1 MTLEFFWFIH
11 FFSYKAPGHMTDAMK
26 TTMYREAGEAP
37 DCVENQLQRNAA
49 TLASVAEQLRTHP
62 PAAMVTIGRGS
73 SDHAAT
79 YARYLVETQLGILTS
94 SLSPSIFSVFR
105 APLSLRNTLC
115 LAISQ
120 SGRSPDLLAA
130 ASAARDSGAIVVA
143 LVNDSDSPLAEIASI
158 VLPQGA
164 GPERS
169 AAATKS
175 FITSL
180 SAIAQMVALWSDDSA
195 MQTALQQLPSAL
207 AQAWQED
214 WSPCRNMLQRA
225 DHLYTVGRGLHL
237 GIAQEAAHKLKETC
251 LLHAEAFSSAEVL
264 HGPNELAGKDFP
276 VLLFRSEDAGDASV
290 QDAARRLSAQG
301 ASVMMAGGVDPG
313 TLPVPSAPHPAL
325 APILQI
331 QAFYRMANALA
342 SDRGHNPDQPRHV
355 QKVTHTV

>member
-1 MTLEFFWFIH
+1 
-11 FFSYKAPGHMTDAMK
+11 
-26 TTMYREAGEAP
+26 
-37 DCVENQLQRNAA
+37 
-49 TLASVAEQLRTHP
+49 
-62 PAAMVTIGRGS
+62 VTIGRGS

-79 YARYLVETQLGILTS
+79 YARYLVETRLGVLAS
-94 SLSPSIFSVFR
+94 SLSPSIFSVFK
-105 APLSLRNTLC
+105 APLSLANMFC

-130 ASAARDSGAIVVA
+130 ARAARDSGAIVVA
-143 LVNDSDSPLAEIASI
+143 LVNDPESPLAEIASTI
-158 VLPQGA
+158 VPNWA
-164 GPERS
+164 GQEKS

-180 SAIAQMVALWSDDSA
+180 SAIFQMVAFWSGDEA
-195 MQTALQQLPSAL
+195 MQSALPQLPSAL
-207 AQAWQED
+207 ANAWEED
-214 WSPCRNMLQRA
+214 WSPCRDMLREA

-251 LLHAEAFSSAEVL
+251 MIHAEAYSSAEVL

-276 VLLFRSEDAGDASV
+276 VLLFRSEDATDASV
-290 QDAARRLSAQG
+290 KEAARRLGAQG
-301 ASVMMAGGVDPG
+301 ASVMMAGGDDPG
-313 TLPVPSAPHPAL
+313 ALLVPRAPHPAL

-342 SDRGHNPDQPRHV
+342 CDRGHDPDQPQHV

>member
-1 MTLEFFWFIH
+1 
-11 FFSYKAPGHMTDAMK
+11 MTDAMT
-26 TTMYREAGEAP
+26 TTMYQEAAEAP

-49 TLASVAEQLRTHP
+49 TLATLAERLRAQP
-62 PAAMVTIGRGS
+62 PVAMVTIGRGS

-79 YARYLVETQLGILTS
+79 YARYLVETRLGILSS
-94 SLSPSIFSVFR
+94 SLSPSIFSVFK
-105 APLSLRNTLC
+105 APLSLKNMLV
-115 LAISQ
+115 LVISQ

-130 ASAARDSGAIVVA
+130 ATAARDSGAIVVA
-143 LVNDSDSPLAEIASI
+143 LVNDGDSPLAEIASV

-164 GPERS
+164 WPEKS

-180 SAIAQMVALWSDDSA
+180 SAMAQMVALWSGDEE
-195 MQTALQQLPSAL
+195 MERALKQLPSAL
-207 AQAWQED
+207 AQAWQGD
-214 WSPCRNMLQRA
+214 WSAGREWLQEA

-251 LLHAEAFSSAEVL
+251 KIHAEPFSSAEVL
-264 HGPNELAGKDFP
+264 HGPNELAGDGFR

-290 QDAARRLSAQG
+290 KEAARQLAAQG
-301 ASVMMAGGVDPG
+301 ASVMMAGGGDTG
-313 TLPVPSAPHPAL
+313 SLPVPRAPHPAL

-331 QAFYRMANALA
+331 QALYRMANALA
-342 SDRGHNPDQPRHV
+342 CERGYNPDRPQHV

>member
-1 MTLEFFWFIH
+1 
-11 FFSYKAPGHMTDAMK
+11 
-26 TTMYREAGEAP
+26 MYREAAEAP
-37 DCVENQLQRNAA
+37 HRVEDQLQRNAVV
-49 TLASVAEQLRTHP
+49 LAALADRLRAHP

-79 YARYLVETQLGILTS
+79 YARYLVETRLGILTS
-94 SLSPSIFSVFR
+94 SLSPSIFSVFK

-130 ASAARDSGAIVVA
+130 AGAARESGAIVVA
-143 LVNDSDSPLAEIASI
+143 LVNDPDSPLAEIASI

-164 GPERS
+164 GSEES

-180 SAIAQMVALWSDDSA
+180 SAAAQMVALWSGDAEFQSA
-195 MQTALQQLPSAL
+195 LPQLPSAL
-207 AQAWQED
+207 EEAWRED
-214 WSPCRNMLQRA
+214 WFACRERLQAA
-225 DHLYTVGRGLHL
+225 DHLYTIGRGLHL
-237 GIAQEAAHKLKETC
+237 AVAQEAAHKLKETC
-251 LLHAEAFSSAEVL
+251 MIHAEAFSSAEVL
-264 HGPNELAGKDFP
+264 HGPNELASDGFP

-290 QDAARRLSAQG
+290 QEAARRLAAQG
-301 ASVMMAGGVDPG
+301 ASVMIVGGGDPG
-313 TLPVPSAPHPAL
+313 ASPVPRAPHPAL

-342 SDRGHNPDQPRHV
+342 CERGYNPDQPQHV

>member
-1 MTLEFFWFIH
+1 
-11 FFSYKAPGHMTDAMK
+11 MTDAMK
-26 TTMYREAGEAP
+26 TTMYCEAAEAP
-37 DCVENQLQRNAA
+37 DRVADQLQRNTA
-49 TLASVAEQLRTHP
+49 TLASLADRLRANP
-62 PAAMVTIGRGS
+62 PAAFVTIGRGS

-79 YARYLVETQLGILTS
+79 YARYLVETRLGILSS
-94 SLSPSIFSVFR
+94 SLSPSIFSVFK

-130 ASAARDSGAIVVA
+130 AGAAKDSGAIVVA
-143 LVNDSDSPLAEIASI
+143 LVNDPNCPLAEMASV

-164 GPERS
+164 GPEKS

-175 FITSL
+175 FIASL
-180 SAIAQMVALWSDDSA
+180 SAIGQMVALWSGDEP
-195 MQTALQQLPSAL
+195 MQAALRQLPSAL
-207 AQAWQED
+207 AQAWDED
-214 WSPCRNMLQRA
+214 WSPCRDMRRTA
-225 DHLYTVGRGLHL
+225 DHLDTVGRGLHL
-237 GIAQEAAHKLKETC
+237 AVAQEAAHKLKETC

-264 HGPNELAGKDFP
+264 HGPNELAGKHFP

-290 QDAARRLSAQG
+290 LDAAQRLAAQG
-301 ASVMMAGGVDPG
+301 APVLLAGGGDPG
-313 TLPVPSAPHPAL
+313 TLPIPRAQHPAL

-342 SDRGHNPDQPRHV
+342 CERGHDPDQPRHV

>member
-1 MTLEFFWFIH
+1 
-11 FFSYKAPGHMTDAMK
+11 
-26 TTMYREAGEAP
+26 MYREAAEAP
-37 DCVENQLQRNAA
+37 HRVEDQLQRNAVV
-49 TLASVAEQLRTHP
+49 LAALADRLRAHP

-79 YARYLVETQLGILTS
+79 YARYLVETRLGILTS
-94 SLSPSIFSVFR
+94 SLSPSIFSVFK

-130 ASAARDSGAIVVA
+130 AGAARESGAIVVA
-143 LVNDSDSPLAEIASI
+143 LVNDPDSPLAEIASI

-164 GPERS
+164 GSEES

-180 SAIAQMVALWSDDSA
+180 SAAAQMVALWSGDAEFQSA
-195 MQTALQQLPSAL
+195 LPQLPSAL
-207 AQAWQED
+207 EEAWRED
-214 WSPCRNMLQRA
+214 WFACRERLQAA
-225 DHLYTVGRGLHL
+225 DHLYTIGRGLHL
-237 GIAQEAAHKLKETC
+237 AVAQEAAHKLKETC
-251 LLHAEAFSSAEVL
+251 MIHAEAFSSAEVL
-264 HGPNELAGKDFP
+264 HGPNELASDGFP

-290 QDAARRLSAQG
+290 QEAARRLAAQG
-301 ASVMMAGGVDPG
+301 ASVMIVGGGDPG
-313 TLPVPSAPHPAL
+313 ASPVPRAPHPAL

-342 SDRGHNPDQPRHV
+342 CERGYNPDQPRHV

>member
-1 MTLEFFWFIH
+1 MT
-11 FFSYKAPGHMTDAMK
+11 TN
-26 TTMYREAGEAP
+26 MYREAAEAP

-49 TLASVAEQLRTHP
+49 TLARLAGQLRTQP
-62 PAAMVTIGRGS
+62 PAAVVTIGRGS

-79 YARYLVETQLGILTS
+79 YARYLVETRLGILAS
-94 SLSPSIFSVFR
+94 SLSPSIFSVFK

-115 LAISQ
+115 LVISQ

-130 ASAARDSGAIVVA
+130 AGAARESGAIVVA
-143 LVNDSDSPLAEIASI
+143 LVNDSDSPLTEIASI
-158 VLPQGA
+158 VIPQGA
-164 GPERS
+164 GPEKS

-180 SAIAQMVALWSDDSA
+180 SAIAQLVSLWSGDEA
-195 MQTALQQLPSAL
+195 MQSALTQLPSAL
-207 AQAWQED
+207 AKAWDED
-214 WSPCRNMLQRA
+214 WSPCRDMLRTS

-251 LLHAEAFSSAEVL
+251 LIHAEAFSSAEVL
-264 HGPNELAGKDFP
+264 HGPNELVGKDFP
-276 VLLFRSEDAGDASV
+276 ILLFRSEDAGDASV
-290 QDAARRLSAQG
+290 RDAARRLAAQG
-301 ASVMMAGGVDPG
+301 APVMMAGGGEPG
-313 TLPVPSAPHPAL
+313 TLPVPRAPNPAL

-331 QAFYRMANALA
+331 QAFYRMADALA

>member
-1 MTLEFFWFIH
+1 
-11 FFSYKAPGHMTDAMK
+11 MTDATK
-26 TTMYREAGEAP
+26 TTMYREAAEAP
-37 DCVENQLQRNAA
+37 DCVDKQLQRNAV
-49 TLASVAEQLRTHP
+49 TLAALADRLRTRP

-79 YARYLVETQLGILTS
+79 FARYLVETRLGILS
-94 SLSPSIFSVFR
+94 ASLSPSVFSVFN
-105 APLSLRNTLC
+105 APLSLSNVLC

-130 ASAARDSGAIVVA
+130 AHAARKSGAIVVA
-143 LVNDSDSPLAEIASI
+143 LVNDPDSPLAKAASI
-158 VLPQGA
+158 ILPQEA
-164 GPERS
+164 GPEKS

-180 SAIAQMVALWSDDSA
+180 SAIAQMVALWSGDAS
-195 MQTALQQLPSAL
+195 MQAALSTLPSAL

-214 WSPCRNMLQRA
+214 WPSCRETLQAA

-237 GIAQEAAHKLKETC
+237 AIAQEAAHKLKETC
-251 LLHAEAFSSAEVL
+251 MIHAEAFSSAEVL
-264 HGPNELAGKDFP
+264 HGPNELAGRDFP
-276 VLLFRSEDAGDASV
+276 VLVFRSEDATDASAEE
-290 QDAARRLSAQG
+290 AARRLSAQG
-301 ASVMMAGGVDPG
+301 ALVMMAGGGPG
-313 TLPVPSAPHPAL
+313 TLPVPSAPHPAF

-342 SDRGHNPDQPRHV
+342 CDRGYNPDQPRHV

>member
-1 MTLEFFWFIH
+1 MT
-11 FFSYKAPGHMTDAMK
+11 
-26 TTMYREAGEAP
+26 TTMYREAAEAP
-37 DCVENQLQRNAA
+37 HRVEDQLQRNAVV
-49 TLASVAEQLRTHP
+49 LAALADRLRAHP

-79 YARYLVETQLGILTS
+79 YARYLVETRLGILTS
-94 SLSPSIFSVFR
+94 SLSPSIFSVFK

-130 ASAARDSGAIVVA
+130 AGAARESGAIVVA
-143 LVNDSDSPLAEIASI
+143 LVNDPDSPLAEIASI

-164 GPERS
+164 GSEES

-180 SAIAQMVALWSDDSA
+180 SAAAQMVALWSGDAEFQSA
-195 MQTALQQLPSAL
+195 LPQLPSAL
-207 AQAWQED
+207 EEAWRED
-214 WSPCRNMLQRA
+214 WFACRERLRAA
-225 DHLYTVGRGLHL
+225 DHLYTIGRGLHL
-237 GIAQEAAHKLKETC
+237 AVAQEAAHKLKETC
-251 LLHAEAFSSAEVL
+251 MIHAEAFSSAEVL
-264 HGPNELAGKDFP
+264 HGPNELASDGFP

-290 QDAARRLSAQG
+290 QEAARRLAAQG
-301 ASVMMAGGVDPG
+301 ASVMIVGGGDPG
-313 TLPVPSAPHPAL
+313 ASSVPRAPHPAL

-342 SDRGHNPDQPRHV
+342 CERGYNPDQPRHV